1 MKHPL
6 SIRLAIVLFA
16 LVAAARAER
25 WQVQYLYDEAKS
37 DFTINDLAFP
47 TPQRGVAVGYIDD
60 RQRERTRGAAVV
72 TSDGGANWS
81 LVNLPDTGLSV
92 FFLDDSIGWVVTPK
106 GIYRTEEG
114 GRSWKKIPK
123 SPKGTLRVWFRDP
136 QHGYAAGV
144 KKTAFETTDGGKSWN
159 PLPAVEQV
167 KSNPEYTAFT
177 SISFAGP
184 VGYITGFNQPPR
196 PDESRLPDWMEP
208 EKASNR
214 KEWPSTSFLIG
225 TVDAGKTWGV
235 TSSSLF
241 GHISRV
247 RMSTDGR
254 GLGLIEFR
262 YNAVYPSEV
271 IGINLRTGKS
281 ESVYASKQRAVTDV
295 ALVRS
300 GPAYLAASEIT
311 GKLRAPIPSKLHI
324 LKSDDLKLWKEM
336 EVDYR
341 ANARKSVL
349 AAVDAQNVW
358 VATDTGIILKLV
370 P

>member
-1 MKHPL
+1 MKL
-6 SIRLAIVLFA
+6 SISIRLAIGLFA

-25 WQVQYLYDEAKS
+25 WHVQYLYDEAKS
-37 DFTINDLAFP
+37 DLTINDLAFP

-60 RQRERTRGAAVV
+60 RQRQRSRGAAVV

-81 LVNLPDTGLSV
+81 VVPLPDTGLSV
-92 FFLDDSIGWVVTPK
+92 FFLNDSIGWVVTPK

-123 SPKGTLRVWFRDP
+123 SPKGTLRVFFHDS
-136 QHGYAAGV
+136 QHGYAAGLNKSV
-144 KKTAFETTDGGKSWN
+144 SETTDGGKSWK
-159 PLPAVEQV
+159 PLPAVTEV
-167 KSNPEYTAFT
+167 KSDPEYTAFT

-196 PDESRLPDWMEP
+196 RDDSHVPDWMEP
-208 EKASNR
+208 EKAAVR
-214 KEWPSTSFLIG
+214 KEWPSTSILIG
-225 TVDAGKTWGV
+225 TVNAGKTWGV

-247 RMSTDGR
+247 RMSPDGR

-262 YNAVYPSEV
+262 YNAVFPSEV
-271 IGINLRTGKS
+271 IAINLKTGHS
-281 ESVYASKQRAVTDV
+281 ESVYADKKRAVTDV

-300 GPAYLAASEIT
+300 GPAYLAASEVT
-311 GKLRAPIPSKLHI
+311 GRLRAPIPSALHI
-324 LKSDDLKLWKEM
+324 LKSDDMKLWKEM

-358 VATDTGIILKLV
+358 VATDTGMILKLV